1 MSRASKITLGLATGF
16 CVFTV
21 WGVHYMQWAER
32 ESMYQGVL
40 KDEARM
46 AEKRKLQQQRE
57 AELQESI
64 RKRAIYEAVQ
74 KVESSSSAAPQ

>member
-40 KDEARM
+40 KDEARL
-46 AEKRKLQQQRE
+46 AAKRKQQERE
-57 AELQESI
+57 AEFQENL
-64 RKRAIYEAVQ
+64 RKRAMYEAVQ
-74 KVESSSSAAPQ
+74 KVESSSPPALQ